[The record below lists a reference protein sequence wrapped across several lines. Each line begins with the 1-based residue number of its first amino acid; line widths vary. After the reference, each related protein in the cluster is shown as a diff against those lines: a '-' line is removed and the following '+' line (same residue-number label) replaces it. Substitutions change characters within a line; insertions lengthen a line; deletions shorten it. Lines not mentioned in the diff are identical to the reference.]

1 MKNMVIKNQ
10 INKNLKHKLDKLIN
24 ILKVMESVVVGFS
37 GGVDSTF
44 LIKIAHE
51 VLGNNVLAVT
61 INSPLIMK
69 TELKESK
76 KNAKLIGIRH
86 VVIEEKTILNQFA
99 FKENPPDRCY
109 HCKKSEFGE
118 ILKIAKKN
126 DIKEVADG
134 SNIDDLSDYR
144 PGRKALIDLNIRSPL
159 IEAGLGKLEIR
170 ELSKIYNLP
179 TWDKPAMACLA
190 SRIPYRTRITNENL
204 RRVEKAEN
212 LLKTLG
218 FKQVRVR
225 DFDDTARIEIENDIS
240 FFSDLELRNKII
252 DNFHKIGYKFITVDL
267 EGYTKGSLNKGLII
281 NK

>member
-1 MKNMVIKNQ
+1 MENTLITNQ
-10 INKNLKHKLDKLIN
+10 TNKNLLSKLNKLKS
-24 ILKVMESVVVGFS
+24 ILKDMGSVVVGFS

-76 KNAKLIGIRH
+76 KNAKLIDIRH
-86 VVIEEKTILNQFA
+86 IVIEEKTILNQFA
-99 FKENPPDRCY
+99 FKKNPPDRCY

-118 ILKIAKKN
+118 ILEIAKKN
-126 DIKEVADG
+126 NIKDVIDG

-144 PGRKALIDLNIRSPL
+144 PGRKALLDLNIRSPL
-159 IEAGLGKLEIR
+159 IEAGLGKAEIR
-170 ELSKIYNLP
+170 ELSKIYSLP
-179 TWDKPAMACLA
+179 TWNKPAMACLA
-190 SRIPYRTRITNENL
+190 SRIPYKTRITNVTL
-204 RRVEKAEN
+204 RRVEKAEVF
-212 LLKTLG
+212 LKTLG

-225 DFDDTARIEIENDIS
+225 DYKDTARIEIEDSIS
-240 FFSDLELRNKII
+240 IFSNSELKKKII
-252 DNFHKIGYKFITVDL
+252 DKFHKIGYKFITVDL
-267 EGYTKGSLNKGLII
+267 EGYTKGSLNKGLIV